1 MANQFQIFVSS
12 SVHIHKIAYFAY
24 QSFWMMNQDLEDTL
38 TTHVQI
44 TMFNNCVVL
53 KCINNA
59 FTINLVW
66 SLKII
71 VYTQVINSHILM

>member
-24 QSFWMMNQDLEDTL
+24 QSFWMMNQDLEDAL
-38 TTHVQI
+38 TTQI
-44 TMFNNCVVL
+44 SMFNNCVVL
-53 KCINNA
+53 KCIDNV
-59 FTINLVW
+59 FTINIVW

-71 VYTQVINSHILM
+71 VCTQATNSHILM